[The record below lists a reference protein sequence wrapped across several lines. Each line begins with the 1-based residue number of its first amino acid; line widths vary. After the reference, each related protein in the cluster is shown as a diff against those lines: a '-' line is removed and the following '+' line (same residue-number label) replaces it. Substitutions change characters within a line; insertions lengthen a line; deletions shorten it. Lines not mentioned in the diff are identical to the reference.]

1 MDIDSIYGLVAGNMV
16 AAVFF
21 ILWKLERDERQ
32 RAQKRERAILRE
44 MADLIPEE
52 IENGE
57 A

>member
-1 MDIDSIYGLVAGNMV
+1 MDIDSIYGLLAGNIV

-21 ILWKLERDERQ
+21 VLWKLERDERQ

>member
-1 MDIDSIYGLVAGNMV
+1 MDIDSIYGLLAGNIV

>member
-1 MDIDSIYGLVAGNMV
+1 VDIDSIYGLLAGNIV

-21 ILWKLERDERQ
+21 VLWKLERDERQ